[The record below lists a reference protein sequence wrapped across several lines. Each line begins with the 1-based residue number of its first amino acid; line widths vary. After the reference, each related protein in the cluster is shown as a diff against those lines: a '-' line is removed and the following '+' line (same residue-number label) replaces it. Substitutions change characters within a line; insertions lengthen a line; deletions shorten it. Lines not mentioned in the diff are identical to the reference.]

1 MPHTINE
8 ADLAD
13 YVQKTRETW
22 NDYASSS
29 NPPKKIEFL
38 IGDIAP
44 IYRVTAGSREIYIG
58 VLKETAV
65 REYNAL
71 P

>member
-1 MPHTINE
+1 MPHTITE

-13 YVQKTRETW
+13 YVQKSRERW
-22 NDYASSS
+22 NDYASAS
-29 NPPKKIEFL
+29 NPRKKLEFL

-44 IYRVTAGSREIYIG
+44 IYRVTSGDREIYIG
-58 VLKETAV
+58 VLRETAV